1 MENRRVGS
9 KENAIYA
16 RGGRPLERAGIKEK
30 EGKMFSGEGRRKGTY
45 VRTVYVLRRNH
56 VIFKN
61 TLY

>member
-1 MENRRVGS
+1 
-9 KENAIYA
+9 
-16 RGGRPLERAGIKEK
+16 
-30 EGKMFSGEGRRKGTY
+30 MFSGEGRRKGTY